1 MDLFKLRI
9 MDLFK
14 LRVME
19 TQVKVDSF
27 KDFSLNM
34 KMVVAIIIRLLW
46 RAPIPINPKDLLQVV
61 TQNLK

>member
-34 KMVVAIIIRLLW
+34 KMVVAIIIRLL
-46 RAPIPINPKDLLQVV
+46 
-61 TQNLK
+61 